1 VSSRTDAKSAL
12 DGSSSRCW
20 FWLRSIIYACELHH
34 LPACR
39 AGAEGEEMSNGVPWS
54 ADDDQRI
61 RDLARA
67 GLSLGDIA
75 IQMNRSISVIHRH
88 AQRLRIT
95 IASDRVGLTSR
106 LVELGLKAKI
116 R

>member
-1 VSSRTDAKSAL
+1 
-12 DGSSSRCW
+12 
-20 FWLRSIIYACELHH
+20 
-34 LPACR
+34 
-39 AGAEGEEMSNGVPWS
+39 MSNGVSWS

-61 RDLARA
+61 CDLARA

-95 IASDRVGLTSR
+95 IASDRIGLTNR
-106 LVELGLKAKI
+106 LVELGLKVKAK
-116 R
+116 